1 MPAVIPPEPVK
12 ENEPAAPEKTV
23 SPRWTKNTKLAVSF
37 AAILLIFGLVIKFQN
52 YLSLILTALLIV
64 FLFTPII
71 TVIQKRLKLSWR
83 LATTLVYVF
92 MALLILGLLT
102 WGGITLF
109 GQLQNLINL
118 LSSALTGLISYLE
131 QWSNQEVV
139 VGPFSFFVPQLTATY
154 LSDLLAERVQPI
166 LGEAGS
172 LIGKILSGGAN
183 LIFRSF
189 MMYLISYFFT
199 SESYDVKQQKISFTL
214 PGYEKDL
221 QRMGREINNIWNA
234 FIRGEFLVVGTAIV
248 IYSILLSGLRM
259 PYALGLALIAG
270 LGRFIPYVGAWV
282 SWLTF
287 AIVALITRPTPFGV
301 LPLVYAAIV
310 VLVALVV
317 DNILDNFMTPKVMG
331 NALKVHPAAVLISA
345 LIGSQLLGVIGIILA
360 APVFATVKL
369 ITHYVFHKLTY
380 QDPWEGISYS
390 SRRKELFYTRF
401 FRYLKKRV
409 PFWFTQAR
417 GKVAGT
423 FRKLFKRESG
433 LSKSSDSQTKGANK
447 P

>member
-1 MPAVIPPEPVK
+1 MPDPVPTEPV
-12 ENEPAAPEKTV
+12 AEKTV

-83 LATTLVYVF
+83 LATTLVSVL
-92 MALLILGLLT
+92 MALIMLGLLT
-102 WGGITLF
+102 WSGITLF

-118 LSSALTGLISYLE
+118 LSGALTGLVSNLE
-131 QWSNQEVV
+131 HLSNQEVV
-139 VGPFSFFVPQLTATY
+139 VGPFSFFVPELTATY
-154 LSDLLAERVQPI
+154 LSDLLVERVQPI

-172 LIGKILSGGAN
+172 LIGKVLSGGAN
-183 LIFRSF
+183 LVFRSF

-199 SESYDVKQQKISFTL
+199 SETDGVKKQKISFTL
-214 PGYEKDL
+214 PGYEKDI
-221 QRMGREINNIWNA
+221 QRMGKEVNNIWNA
-234 FIRGEFLVVGTAIV
+234 FIRGEFLVVGTAIL
-248 IYSILLSGLRM
+248 IYAVLLSGLRM

-270 LGRFIPYVGAWV
+270 LGRFIPYIGAWV

-287 AIVALITRPTPFGV
+287 AVVALITRPTPFGV
-301 LPLVYAAIV
+301 LPVVYAAIV
-310 VLVALVV
+310 VCIALVV

-331 NALKVHPAAVLISA
+331 NALKVHPAAVLITA

-369 ITHYVFHKLTY
+369 ITHYVFHKLTD

-390 SRRKELFYTRF
+390 SQRKELFFARL
-401 FRYLKKRV
+401 FRYLKKKIPV
-409 PFWFTQAR
+409 WFRQAR
-417 GKVAGT
+417 ARVLEALQKA
-423 FRKLFKRESG
+423 FKRGRASAESPDE
-433 LSKSSDSQTKGANK
+433 KITGADK